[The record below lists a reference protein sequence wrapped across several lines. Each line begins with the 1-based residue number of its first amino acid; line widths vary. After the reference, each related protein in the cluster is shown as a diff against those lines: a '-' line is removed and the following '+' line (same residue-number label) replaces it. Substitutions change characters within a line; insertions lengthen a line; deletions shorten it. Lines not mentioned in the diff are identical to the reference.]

1 MNRPHLGAEQVAEIR
16 RRHAAGYSI
25 TELAKAFGRSRL
37 TISRIVKGESYK
49 KVDADAV
56 AEFAPLPTK
65 RGGGA
70 ARIVERLRQQANP
83 ATVRHAPAPGPTV
96 IIHLGSATDGPHCGA
111 VTAGYINEYEAK
123 AANLREMESRG
134 VNVCPHCLRTAPR
147 RETFPI
153 SAGLPASF

>member
-1 MNRPHLGAEQVAEIR
+1 MNRPHLGAETVAEIR

-49 KVDADAV
+49 RVDADAV

-70 ARIVERLRQQANP
+70 ARLMERLRQKDEP
-83 ATVRHAPAPGPTV
+83 RVRHAPAPAPTT
-96 IIHLGSATDGPHCGA
+96 IYHLGSATDGPRCQVQTLGRR
-111 VTAGYINEYEAK
+111 NEY
-123 AANLREMESRG
+123 AATLKELRELVGMG
-134 VNVCPHCLRTAPR
+134 VEVCKRCFQIGQQAHRDM
-147 RETFPI
+147 FP
-153 SAGLPASF
+153 SGPGGVF